1 MKQHGGWLNPHVA
14 GLKWR
19 LSLSAVLGI
28 LTAACSVALLFTSG
42 YLISK
47 SALRPENILMVYVP
61 IVGVRAFGLGRA
73 ALRYAERLS
82 SHDAILR
89 MLAGMRVRLYRVLE
103 PQALQLRSRFRA
115 GTLLGSLAD
124 DVEHLQDVYLRTV
137 LPCITALFMYGGA
150 VAFLGWFDLYFA
162 VFMGLYT
169 LLLAGGLPWWS
180 LKRTRDTR
188 IAHQAQR
195 SSLYN
200 TLTDGMLGLTDWVIS
215 GRSKELVERCETD
228 ERAAMELERKLADWA
243 SVRTFLLQL
252 GIAGLILMLLIWSG
266 LRTADG
272 HLTVTF
278 IAAFVLMVLPLS
290 EAFIPL
296 PEAVD
301 RIPEY
306 KESLRRLN
314 NLDSAKKKTLHETK
328 DTLVNDDTAL
338 FQPIH
343 GHELMSASKQ
353 ASEQNEVQ
361 GAIQQAVSMESPPLA
376 GVLAVSLEHV
386 TCGYEGEDAIL
397 KDISL
402 QLEEGSRIA
411 ILGRSGAGKSTL
423 LKVIL
428 GAISLQGGQASLYGS
443 PAAQVGRP
451 EMGRVDV
458 LQQKPYLFDTT
469 IANNIR
475 LGRPDATDEELAAVI
490 QQVRLGPL
498 LDTLPLGLDTPMLEA
513 GQRFSGGERQ
523 RIALA
528 RILLR
533 QAPVVLLDEPTT
545 GLDPRTERALTE
557 TLLDTLQGRTVIWVT
572 HHLGAAAAM
581 DQVVFLE
588 EGSIMLQGSHQELL
602 KHSHRYQALYELD
615 HPYRDRRRRLSGAQ
629 STEEPEAIKASV
641 ERNESGE
648 HADLTNEQLRQPGF
662 RQPV

>member
-1 MKQHGGWLNPHVA
+1 MKQHGGWLNPQVA

-19 LSLSAVLGI
+19 LSLSAVLGV

-103 PQALQLRSRFRA
+103 PQALQLRSRFHA

-124 DVEHLQDVYLRTV
+124 DVERLQDVYLRTV
-137 LPCITALFMYGGA
+137 LPCVTALFMYGGA

-169 LLLAGGLPWWS
+169 LLLAGGIPWWS

-195 SSLYN
+195 STLYS
-200 TLTDGMLGLTDWVIS
+200 TLTDGMLGLTDWIIS
-215 GRSKELVERCETD
+215 GRSKELVARCERD
-228 ERAAMELERKLADWA
+228 ERAAMELERKLADW
-243 SVRTFLLQL
+243 SSMRTFLLQL
-252 GIAGLILMLLIWSG
+252 GVAGLILMLLVWSG
-266 LRTADG
+266 LRTSDG
-272 HLTVTF
+272 HLAVTF
-278 IAAFVLMVLPLS
+278 IAAFVLMVLPLT

-314 NLDSAKKKTLHETK
+314 SFDSEATTTAHEAG
-328 DTLVNDDTAL
+328 DTLVEGNTSL
-338 FQPIH
+338 FQPIP
-343 GHELMSASKQ
+343 ENESVSAPQ
-353 ASEQNEVQ
+353 QVSEEQVEQ
-361 GAIQQAVSMESPPLA
+361 GAIRQTVSTGHLQAQA
-376 GVLAVSLEHV
+376 LAVSLEDV
-386 TCGYEGEDAIL
+386 TCGYEGEGAIL
-397 KDISL
+397 KDLSL
-402 QLEEGSRIA
+402 HLEEGSRTA

-428 GAISLQGGQASLYGS
+428 GAISLQGGQASIYGS

-451 EMGRVDV
+451 EMGWVDV

-469 IANNIR
+469 IGNNIR

-490 QQVRLGPL
+490 RQVRLGPL

-557 TLLDTLQGRTVIWVT
+557 TLLNTLQGQTVIWVT

-588 EGSIMLQGSHQELL
+588 EGSIVLQGPHQELL
-602 KHSHRYQALYELD
+602 EHSPRYQALYELD
-615 HPYRDRRRRLSGAQ
+615 HPYRGMRRRLRVSKG
-629 STEEPEAIKASV
+629 SEESEAIKTSV
-641 ERNESGE
+641 R
-648 HADLTNEQLRQPGF
+648 
-662 RQPV
+662 